1 MKEMA
6 EAIGRPRDEERKKS
20 LRIAFCHPDLGIGE
34 LLSVFLLLLLL
45 LLLLLFATLLLQ
57 QRSVYLS
64 A

>member
-1 MKEMA
+1 MLMKQMA
-6 EAIGRPRDEERKKS
+6 EAIGRPRDEERKKR

-34 LLSVFLLLLLL
+34 LFSVF
-45 LLLLLFATLLLQ
+45 LLLLFATLLLQ

>member
-1 MKEMA
+1 MLVKEMA
-6 EAIGRPRDEERKKS
+6 EAIGRPRDEERKKR

-34 LLSVFLLLLLL
+34 LFSVFLLLL
-45 LLLLLFATLLLQ
+45 FALLLQ

>member
-1 MKEMA
+1 MLMKEMA
-6 EAIGRPRDEERKKS
+6 EAIGRPRDEERKTR

-34 LLSVFLLLLLL
+34 LLSVFLLLF
-45 LLLLLFATLLLQ
+45 LLFATLLLQ

>member
-1 MKEMA
+1 MLKKEMA
-6 EAIGRPRDEERKKS
+6 KAIGRPRDEERKKR

-45 LLLLLFATLLLQ
+45 LLFATLLLQ

>member
-1 MKEMA
+1 MLMKEMT
-6 EAIGRPRDEERKKS
+6 EAIGRPRDEERKKR

-34 LLSVFLLLLLL
+34 LFSVFL